1 MNSCQNITSITYRC
15 RCGPRRVWG
24 GCSYKKKTQ
33 GRQRAV
39 GTGGEERRFSVEACI
54 FLLQMY
60 IYLHGF
66 QAPVIIWFILYNQSY
81 SCYTLLEN
89 LTHLK
94 FLQANHGF
102 SCFCILMSLF
112 LSLLNNFYIDSL
124 LLLFSHVQLFAT
136 PWTAARQASLS
147 FTLSLI
153 LLKLMSIESM
163 MPSNR
168 ISLCHPLLLL
178 PSIFP
183 SIRDFSN
190 EWVLCIRW
198 PKY

>member
-1 MNSCQNITSITYRC
+1 MGRLFIQEKNPRETAGSRNRRGGKVLFC
-15 RCGPRRVWG
+15 RGM
-24 GCSYKKKTQ
+24 Y
-33 GRQRAV
+33 
-39 GTGGEERRFSVEACI
+39 FSPSNVNLSAWLSGAC
-54 FLLQMY
+54 
-60 IYLHGF
+60 
-66 QAPVIIWFILYNQSY
+66 IIWFTLYNQSC

-89 LTHLK
+89 LTHLR

-112 LSLLNNFYIDSL
+112 LSLLNNFYLDSL

-136 PWTAARQASLS
+136 PCIAARQASLS
-147 FTLSLI
+147 FTLSLS

-190 EWVLCIRW
+190 EPALRIRW